1 MRAITPGYP
10 FRPRGKERGSLT
22 LARPAPVCI
31 GTTRPL
37 PPPASSRLAGG
48 ILILLDQDAKIIRQ
62 ASDRKVEST
71 FRINPMLTQEGWR
84 VGRHGKPGPLFRPTH
99 WLKAFSG
106 EVDPVH
112 RRRRFAGAAG
122 PCAQL

>member
-1 MRAITPGYP
+1 MRVA
-10 FRPRGKERGSLT
+10 FRHFACERHKSPRRNAEEAEGEQRSYFVQAQADREAAGWIQEGFHA
-22 LARPAPVCI
+22 AR
-31 GTTRPL
+31 
-37 PPPASSRLAGG
+37 
-48 ILILLDQDAKIIRQ
+48 